1 MRPGFTEPASE
12 VGTPRRAWKSWSAY
26 GKWDGMRFYVLQTSR
41 VCSTV
46 LTGGISHSLPPVRL
60 LGKQGIPRT
69 LAWVSAPYRHAQVNG
84 KAKNEIKLG
93 RRYMGAPEAAGW

>member
-1 MRPGFTEPASE
+1 MKWELLEEPGNPGLP
-12 VGTPRRAWKSWSAY
+12 VGN
-26 GKWDGMRFYVLQTSR
+26 GMGWRFYVLQTSR